1 MTGLRPA
8 RRGPSPDAGYR
19 LIGAGP
25 VGQQVA
31 RLLVASGI
39 GELHIFDD
47 HPPELDL
54 YPSAGVLGTRSESL
68 RSALAGRSPGVVTS
82 LTHWSRPE
90 GSVIDLT
97 VVAADGPEIDR
108 TITDHLVRLDHP
120 HLVIRSLGN
129 GACVGPLVLAGR
141 TSCLRC
147 HDLTRR
153 DADRQWPVV
162 LEQLSRV
169 RLEMPEA
176 VAAWAAAYA
185 SSQALAFLNG
195 ARAGTRR
202 SDRRTAGAG
211 LHRTTAVLAR
221 TSQLRVQLAQPDRM
235 GGVSDQRDDAD
246 RGAVDRRSTGGRE
259 RNAVPR
265 SSFRRG
271 ARLASLP
278 LGFAGRATVGL
289 GRRLGGTPAEQVSV
303 DLQQRAAEQL
313 FRVLGELK
321 GGAMKFGQALS
332 LFESMLPE
340 EVAAPYRAQLAR
352 LQDAAPPMPTSRV
365 HAVLTRELGGDWRQS
380 FTSFDAFPAAA
391 ASIGQVHRATWHDGR
406 TVAVKVQYPGADD
419 ALRSDL
425 KQIGR
430 LSKVVS
436 PLAGG
441 VDVSALVEEL
451 TARVSEELDYTLEGA
466 SQQQAAEGFAG
477 SAEFFVPHVLA
488 STTKVMVSEWV
499 EGAPLSSAAE
509 LTDDERNEIAL
520 RYVRFLFA
528 GPSTVGL
535 LHADPHPGNFKIL
548 ADGRLGVVDFG
559 LVARMPEGLPSAM
572 GRILRIAQHG
582 EAHEVVEGLRV
593 EGFIVSDVDADDL
606 MDYLAPFVEPA
617 SVPEFQFN
625 RDWMR
630 EQFIRVRDPQASGGV
645 AMKLNLPPSYLLI
658 HRVWLGGLAV
668 LSQLNARAAFRAGA
682 GGVPSRVR
690 GSAVNGLQRRV
701 ECAACGRSPKVDEP
715 DGAGG
720 VPWTWST
727 AQEDG
732 QTSVLCDH
740 CTREH
745 ARSIEAKLDADWW

>member
-1 MTGLRPA
+1 M
-8 RRGPSPDAGYR
+8 
-19 LIGAGP
+19 
-25 VGQQVA
+25 
-31 RLLVASGI
+31 
-39 GELHIFDD
+39 
-47 HPPELDL
+47 
-54 YPSAGVLGTRSESL
+54 
-68 RSALAGRSPGVVTS
+68 
-82 LTHWSRPE
+82 
-90 GSVIDLT
+90 
-97 VVAADGPEIDR
+97 
-108 TITDHLVRLDHP
+108 
-120 HLVIRSLGN
+120 
-129 GACVGPLVLAGR
+129 
-141 TSCLRC
+141 
-147 HDLTRR
+147 
-153 DADRQWPVV
+153 
-162 LEQLSRV
+162 
-169 RLEMPEA
+169 
-176 VAAWAAAYA
+176 
-185 SSQALAFLNG
+185 
-195 ARAGTRR
+195 
-202 SDRRTAGAG
+202 
-211 LHRTTAVLAR
+211 
-221 TSQLRVQLAQPDRM
+221 
-235 GGVSDQRDDAD
+235 SDQRDDAD
-246 RGAVDRRSTGGRE
+246 RGAVDRGSTGARE
-259 RNAVPR
+259 SNSVPR

-340 EVAAPYRAQLAR
+340 EVAAPYRAQLSR

-365 HAVLTRELGGDWRQS
+365 HAVLTRELGADWRKS

-430 LSKVVS
+430 LSRVVA

-441 VDVSALVEEL
+441 VDVSALVAEL

-477 SAEFFVPHVLA
+477 SAEFFVPHVLT

-499 EGAPLSSAAE
+499 EGPPLSSAVD
-509 LTDDERNEIAL
+509 LPDDERNEIAL

-548 ADGRLGVVDFG
+548 ADRRLGVVDFG

-572 GRILRIAQHG
+572 GRILRIAQNG
-582 EAHEVVEGLRV
+582 EAQQVVEGLRA
-593 EGFIVSDVDADDL
+593 EGFVVSDVDAEDL
-606 MDYLAPFVEPA
+606 MEYLAPFVEPA

-645 AMKLNLPPSYLLI
+645 AMKLNLPPNYLLI

-668 LSQLNARAAFRAGA
+668 LSQLNGRAAFR
-682 GGVPSRVR
+682 GVLEEFLP
-690 GSAVNGLQRRV
+690 GY
-701 ECAACGRSPKVDEP
+701 AA
-715 DGAGG
+715 
-720 VPWTWST
+720 
-727 AQEDG
+727 Q
-732 QTSVLCDH
+732 L
-740 CTREH
+740 
-745 ARSIEAKLDADWW
+745 